1 MAVKFYKSE
10 NQVPLEMHKVRMV
23 QKLSLLPVEERLKK
37 IQAAGNNTF
46 LLQNSDI
53 YMDMLTDSGVNGMSD
68 LQFAAMMQADDS
80 YAGSA
85 TFQRVKAAVKEVFG
99 TDHVLPAHQGRACEN
114 ILAEAYVK
122 PGMVALMNFH
132 FTTTK
137 AHITRIGGT
146 VEELV
151 DAEGLLPRSDNP
163 FKGNFNLDNLRQRIK
178 EIGPENVAFV
188 RVESGTNL
196 IGGQPVSLDNMLAV
210 TDICHDAGVKS
221 VLDAS
226 LLQDNVYFM
235 KTREARCKFMD
246 TKQIYHLLADHFD
259 IIYFSARKLGF
270 AKGGIITSKDSKYT
284 KELMEFI
291 PLYEGFLTYGGI
303 DVRTMEAM
311 AQGLYE
317 SLDMEYINQG
327 PEFINYL
334 AKELDDYGV
343 PVILPAGGLGCH
355 LDAGAFC
362 PDVPHN
368 QYPAGAVGAALYIA
382 GGIRGMERGTLSEQ
396 RNPDGSEPYAELE
409 LQRLA
414 VPRRVYTLSQL
425 KYVADRVK
433 WLWDNRKLIGGLQW
447 VEEPSVLRF
456 FFGRLKEIGYWQEQL
471 AEKFRSDFGDSL

>member
-10 NQVPLEMHKVRMV
+10 NQVPLEMHKVRMI
-23 QKLSLLPVEERLKK
+23 QKLSLLPVEDRLKK
-37 IQAAGNNTF
+37 IQEAGNNTF
-46 LLQNSDI
+46 LLQNKDI

-68 LQFAAMMQADDS
+68 LQFGAMMQADDA
-80 YAGSA
+80 YAGSE
-85 TFQRVKAAVKEVFG
+85 TFNRVKAAVKEVFG
-99 TDHVLPAHQGRACEN
+99 TENVLPAHQGRACEN
-114 ILAEAYVK
+114 ILAEAFVK

-137 AHITRIGGT
+137 AHITRLGGT
-146 VEELV
+146 VEELL
-151 DAEGLLPRSDNP
+151 DPKGLLPQSNDP
-163 FKGNFNLDNLRQRIK
+163 FKGDFNLQNLRQRIQ
-178 EIGPENVAFV
+178 EIGADRVAFV

-196 IGGQPVSLDNMLAV
+196 IGGQPVSLENMLAV
-210 TDICHDAGVKS
+210 TDICHEMGVKS

-235 KTREARCKFMD
+235 KMREARCKYMEPRE
-246 TKQIYHLLADHFD
+246 IYHLLADHFD
-259 IIYFSARKLGF
+259 IIYFSARKLSF
-270 AKGGIITSKDSKYT
+270 SKGGIITSKDPKYT
-284 KELMEFI
+284 QQMMEYI

-334 AKELDDYGV
+334 ANELDDYGV
-343 PVILPAGGLGCH
+343 PVILPPGGLGCH
-355 LDAGAFC
+355 LNAGAFV
-362 PDVPHN
+362 PEVPHN
-368 QYPAGAVGAALYIA
+368 QYPAGAVAAALYIA

-396 RNPDGSEPYAELE
+396 RNPDGSEPFAELE
-409 LQRLA
+409 LMRLA
-414 VPRRVYTLSQL
+414 VPRRVFTLSQL

-433 WLWDNRKLIGGLQW
+433 WLWDNRQFIGGLQW

-456 FFGRLKEIGYWQEQL
+456 FFGRLKEVGYWQEEL
-471 AEKFRSDFGDSL
+471 AEKFRKDFGESL

>member
-1 MAVKFYKSE
+1 MAVKFYKIE

-137 AHITRIGGT
+137 AHITRVGGT